1 MILILV
7 SEFGLLVNDLCG
19 WLLLSILQLLL
30 VPHLHLYVLNSLL
43 VLQFDLLGVNTG
55 ASHGCHLAETHK
67 QAHKD
72 AHEQN

>member
-7 SEFGLLVNDLCG
+7 PKLCLLVNDLCG
-19 WLLLSILQLLL
+19 LLLLSILQLLL
-30 VPHLHLYVLNSLL
+30 VSHLHLYVLNPLL

-55 ASHGCHLAETHK
+55 ASHGRHLAETHK
-67 QAHKD
+67 QAHED

>member
-7 SEFGLLVNDLCG
+7 SEFSLLVNDLCG

-55 ASHGCHLAETHK
+55 TSHGCHLAETH
-67 QAHKD
+67 
-72 AHEQN
+72 